1 MIDITNLT
9 SLITAFRNETEQ
21 GSISPETLGALL
33 QAIAN
38 QLTSAATDQDQQKLS
53 LLYDHIRTMGN
64 CLTSVVQ
71 GSADRNNVLA
81 DYTFFNPIT
90 GIASAQRDIVLVR
103 QATTERAGAMRAQ
116 QVIDLNDCKKNISN
130 LQDVVD
136 SIESSM
142 QTNNTEYGSQF
153 SILREAITGIRTA
166 ITELNDYVEQV
177 DQHAQDNSDRY
188 DDLRGLVGNL
198 SSQVEYVPIHR
209 GVIAIDS
216 SSITSPVNNYFRY
229 NMPDGHYDIVRGGAL
244 IGSAVSYQYGNF
256 RVFDVVGLC
265 HINSNTFVYQDT
277 LAHILVRVA
286 QNGLSVTNGTIDHVD
301 LQNQINL
308 KQDRL
313 EAGNGISISGNKISV
328 SSYPAPS
335 YIIEFASSDGVFS
348 GNFEPERY
356 RELHHAIVEGKT
368 IIVQNGVTFTTAVS
382 TAIGEDY
389 IVIRYSIPRIQQ
401 DNATVVLGVYELTV
415 NERSYTSKSVFK
427 VLPPA

>member
-1 MIDITNLT
+1 MIDISNLT
-9 SLITAFRNETEQ
+9 SLITAFRQETEQ

-38 QLTSAATDQDQQKLS
+38 QLQSATTDQEQTKLTNIYNN
-53 LLYDHIRTMGN
+53 LLKMGN
-64 CLTSVVQ
+64 CLTNLAQ
-71 GSADRNNVLA
+71 GDTDRNNVLG
-81 DYTFFNPIT
+81 DFYYYNPIS
-90 GIASAQRDIVLVR
+90 GVFSAQRGQVLIK
-103 QATTERAGAMRAQ
+103 QATTEQAGAMRAQ
-116 QVIDLNDCKKNISN
+116 QVIDLNAAKKGVSTLEEAVATI
-130 LQDVVD
+130 
-136 SIESSM
+136 
-142 QTNNTEYGSQF
+142 NTQ
-153 SILREAITGIRTA
+153 LTD
-166 ITELNDYVEQV
+166 LNDYIQSMDVTV
-177 DQHAQDNSDRY
+177 QDNIGEIANLNSRVSTIANRVAP
-188 DDLRGLVGNL
+188 LR
-198 SSQVEYVPIHR
+198 R
-209 GVIAIDS
+209 GSITIDHT
-216 SSITSPVNNYFRY
+216 SITSPAGNYFKY
-229 NMPDGHYDIVRGGAL
+229 NMADGHYDLVRGGML
-244 IGSAVSYQYGNF
+244 IGRAVSYQYGNF
-256 RVFDVVGLC
+256 RVFDIVGLC

-286 QNGLSVTNGTIDHVD
+286 QNGLIVTNGTIDHVD

>member
-21 GSISPETLGALL
+21 GSISPETVGSLL

-38 QLTSAATDQDQQKLS
+38 LLSAATTEQEQIKLTNIYDN
-53 LLYDHIRTMGN
+53 LLKMGN
-64 CLTSVVQ
+64 CLTNLAQ
-71 GSADRNNVLA
+71 GDADRNNVLV
-81 DYTFFNPIT
+81 DYAFFNPIS
-90 GIASAQRDIVLVR
+90 GLHSAQRSQVFIK

-116 QVIDLNDCKKNISN
+116 QVIDLNAAKKGVSTLEEAVATI
-130 LQDVVD
+130 
-136 SIESSM
+136 
-142 QTNNTEYGSQF
+142 NTQ
-153 SILREAITGIRTA
+153 LTD
-166 ITELNDYVEQV
+166 LNDYIQSMDVTV
-177 DQHAQDNSDRY
+177 QDNI
-188 DDLRGLVGNL
+188 GEIANL
-198 SSQVEYVPIHR
+198 NSRVSTLANRVTSVPITR
-209 GVIAIDS
+209 GRITIDHT
-216 SSITSPVNNYFRY
+216 SITSPAGNYFKY
-229 NMPDGHYDIVRGGAL
+229 SMADGYYEIVRGGIL
-244 IGSAVSYQYGNF
+244 IGHAVSYQYGNF

-286 QNGLSVTNGTIDHVD
+286 QNGLIVTNGTIDHVD

>member
-1 MIDITNLT
+1 MIDISNLT
-9 SLITAFRNETEQ
+9 SLITAFRQETEQ

-38 QLTSAATDQDQQKLS
+38 QLQNATTDQEQTKLS
-53 LLYDHIRTMGN
+53 NIYDNLLRMGN
-64 CLTSVVQ
+64 CLTNLAQ
-71 GSADRNNVLA
+71 GDTDRNNVLG
-81 DYTFFNPIT
+81 DYTFYNVVS
-90 GIASAQRDIVLVR
+90 GIPSAQRGQVLIK

-116 QVIDLNDCKKNISN
+116 QVIDLNAAKKGVSTLEEAVATI
-130 LQDVVD
+130 
-136 SIESSM
+136 
-142 QTNNTEYGSQF
+142 NTQ
-153 SILREAITGIRTA
+153 LTD
-166 ITELNDYVEQV
+166 LNDYIQSMDVTV
-177 DQHAQDNSDRY
+177 QDNI
-188 DDLRGLVGNL
+188 GEIANL
-198 SSQVEYVPIHR
+198 NSRVSTLANRVISVPIPR
-209 GVIAIDS
+209 GRITIDHT
-216 SSITSPVNNYFRY
+216 SITSPAGNYFKY
-229 NMPDGHYDIVRGGAL
+229 SMADGYYEIVRGGIL
-244 IGSAVSYQYGNF
+244 IGHAVSYQYGNF

-286 QNGLSVTNGTIDHVD
+286 QNGLIVTNGTIDHVD

-313 EAGNGISISGNKISV
+313 EAGNGISISGNNISV